1 MYAGSTALG
10 AFVKGNNLTVFNIGD
25 CQAVLSTKGNPVGDI
40 LFKFVLLSCKSA

>member
-25 CQAVLSTKGNPVGDI
+25 CQAVLSTKGNPVGDT
-40 LFKFVLLSCKSA
+40 FKFVLLSCKSA